1 MKHTEAT
8 EGQRGRDR
16 CWSRALKS
24 FRGITQALFTLPSVQ
39 EPGVC
44 RSEDV
49 HSLTAGLI
57 LHSTKKDRCS
67 TIQPTNCVVVL
78 VVSFG
83 NLYEE
88 KENPA
93 VLRDEASFIL
103 SVLPTLCL
111 ISACKTASVLD
122 SRDRWLPQVNGG
134 DDETPFTTVLLYLLT
149 LVTCIEKNH
158 CDFSEFCPRKQH
170 LSL

>member
-1 MKHTEAT
+1 MLEQGFKKLQRNNTSPVHT
-8 EGQRGRDR
+8 
-16 CWSRALKS
+16 ALS
-24 FRGITQALFTLPSVQ
+24 
-39 EPGVC
+39 
-44 RSEDV
+44 
-49 HSLTAGLI
+49 AGLI

-78 VVSFG
+78 VVSFC

-134 DDETPFTTVLLYLLT
+134 DDETPSTTVL
-149 LVTCIEKNH
+149 
-158 CDFSEFCPRKQH
+158 F
-170 LSL
+170 

>member
-1 MKHTEAT
+1 MFETYWGHRGT
-8 EGQRGRDR
+8 EGTWSMLEQGFKKLQRNNT
-16 CWSRALKS
+16 SPVHTALS
-24 FRGITQALFTLPSVQ
+24 AGTRSVSVWGCSQSDSWTHPSL
-39 EPGVC
+39 
-44 RSEDV
+44 D
-49 HSLTAGLI
+49 
-57 LHSTKKDRCS
+57 KKIGRCS

-78 VVSFG
+78 EVSFR

-122 SRDRWLPQVNGG
+122 SRDRRLPQVNGG
-134 DDETPFTTVLLYLLT
+134 DDETPFTTVL
-149 LVTCIEKNH
+149 
-158 CDFSEFCPRKQH
+158 F
-170 LSL
+170 